1 MEFRRGEL
9 VVCTAGRENE
19 RLMCVIAFD
28 GEYVYLCDG
37 RLRTIEHPKKKSK
50 KHIQPVKK
58 AVNHEI
64 REKLLQGASVR
75 NEEIKRAIK
84 VFKKDKFR

>member
-1 MEFRRGEL
+1 MIGMLAFSKAGHDKQQIY
-9 VVCTAGRENE
+9 VVVAED
-19 RLMCVIAFD
+19 A
-28 GEYVYLCDG
+28 EYVYLCDG

-84 VFKKDKFR
+84 VFKKDKEDSDV